1 MKIIILG
8 GGQVG
13 GTLAASLA
21 SEDSD
26 ITVIDIDEVR
36 LRELRDRLDIGTISG
51 MGSHPNVLE
60 QAGIEDAEL
69 LIAVTSSDEINMI
82 ACQIAHTLYSTPTK
96 IARVRSANYVSRKHE
111 LVGDGGFGIDLFIA
125 PEQLVT
131 NHVKRL
137 IEHPG
142 SLQVLDFAEGKVQL
156 VAVKA
161 YHDGPLVGK
170 QLRALRE
177 HMPKIDTRVAAIFRK
192 NKPIIPE
199 GDTVIEVDDEVF
211 FIAASYNIMAVMSEL
226 RRLDKP
232 YKKITIVG
240 GGNIGGRLAKA
251 IENDYQVKL
260 IEYSRDRCLELS
272 DELNNTIVLQ
282 GNAAD
287 RELLLEENI
296 EKTDVFIALT
306 NSDEANI
313 MSSMLAKRM
322 GCHKVLTLI
331 NKPEFVDLI
340 QGGEIDI
347 AISPQQ
353 ITIGSLLTKVRAGTF
368 VNVHSLRRGAA
379 EALEVIAVGDEKSSK
394 VVGKRI
400 EQISLPPGTTIGA
413 IVRETDEDS
422 EVIIAHHDTL
432 VESNDHLIM
441 FVVDKRMVRQI
452 EKLFAVNL
460 GYF

>member
-13 GTLAASLA
+13 GTLAANLA

-26 ITVIDIDEVR
+26 ITVIDVDDVR

-51 MGSHPNVLE
+51 MASHPSILE

-96 IARVRSANYVSRKHE
+96 IARVRSNNYVSRKAE
-111 LVGDGGFGIDLFIA
+111 LIADGGFGIDLFIA

-142 SLQVLDFAEGKVQL
+142 SLQVLDFAKGKVQL

-161 YHDGPLVGK
+161 YHGGPLVGK
-170 QLRALRE
+170 ELRTLRE

-192 NKPIIPE
+192 NKAIIPE

-211 FIAASYNIMAVMSEL
+211 FIAADYNIMAVMSEL

-232 YKKITIVG
+232 YKRITIVG
-240 GGNIGGRLAKA
+240 GGNIGSRLAKA
-251 IENDYQVKL
+251 IEADYQVKL
-260 IEYSRDRCLELS
+260 IEFDRKRCLELS
-272 DELNNTIVLQ
+272 DELNNTIVLH
-282 GNAAD
+282 GNATD
-287 RELLLEENI
+287 RDLLVEENI
-296 EKTDVFIALT
+296 EATDVFIALT

-322 GCHKVLTLI
+322 KCNKVMTLI

-353 ITIGSLLTKVRAGTF
+353 ITIGSLLTKVRHGSF

-379 EALEVIAVGDEKSSK
+379 EAIEVIAVGDERSSK
-394 VVGKRI
+394 VVGKAI
-400 EQISLPPGTTIGA
+400 ENIALPSGTTIGA
-413 IVRETDEDS
+413 IVRETDNGS
-422 EVIIAHHDTL
+422 EVLIAHHDTVVL
-432 VESNDHLIM
+432 SEDHIII
-441 FVVDKRMVRQI
+441 FVVDKRKIKQL